1 MSVIVEQLPLN
12 VIDDEGNVNRQL
24 LTSMENRVFVFVKG
38 ADNVITERLKS
49 KDDAENKKLK
59 LVKQQIDEW
68 SVNGLRTLV
77 FAKRTIKK

>member
-1 MSVIVEQLPLN
+1 
-12 VIDDEGNVNRQL
+12 
-24 LTSMENRVFVFVKG
+24 MENRVFVFVKG